1 MDRIGSTGTGYQSIQ
16 NAPAPK
22 AAAET
27 RAAEPKDS
35 VSIGSGKSGAIE
47 KVFSTLTSGVGL
59 ASGAIGG
66 GMLGA
71 AVGSTG
77 SLLTGLLA
85 KSVTLAA
92 LTSAGLTGGIAG
104 AAIFGIA
111 GAYGGWKLTDMAAD
125 AISWAKNKFS
135 GQ

>member
-1 MDRIGSTGTGYQSIQ
+1 MDRIGSAGTGYQSIQ
-16 NAPAPK
+16 SAPAPR

-27 RAAEPKDS
+27 KAAEPKDS
-35 VSIGSGKSGAIE
+35 VSIGKSGPIE

-71 AVGSTG
+71 AIGSTG

-111 GAYGGWKLTDMAAD
+111 GAYGGWKMTEMASD
-125 AISWAKNKFS
+125 AISWVKNKVS
-135 GQ
+135 H